1 MERRL
6 IAEYEE
12 TVGEILERLA
22 PANHEAAVAL
32 ASVPEGIKGFGHVK
46 LRSVEA
52 ARARRE
58 RLGAEFRAAAGPFPA
73 PGTLRA
79 AAAGGSD

>member
-6 IAEYEE
+6 IKEYCE
-12 TVGEILERLA
+12 TVGEILDQLV

-46 LRSVEA
+46 ERNVEA
-52 ARARRE
+52 ATRRAA
-58 RLGAEFRAAAGPFPA
+58 RLAGEFRAAAGGPA
-73 PGTLRA
+73 PESGA
-79 AAAGGSD
+79 MHAAAGGGD